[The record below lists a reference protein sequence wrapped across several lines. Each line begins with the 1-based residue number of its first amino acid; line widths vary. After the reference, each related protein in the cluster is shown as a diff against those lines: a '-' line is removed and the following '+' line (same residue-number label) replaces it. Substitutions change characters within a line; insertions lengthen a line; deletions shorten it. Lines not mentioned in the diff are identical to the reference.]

1 MAPRRWEYRATS
13 ASSIRGRHE
22 LVMTAEGHSRRRQR
36 HKFCTILGDEVTVLH
51 LVRFGKRAGP
61 KLERRKAFEYP
72 VWTVPTPY
80 LIWAHFLGPGG
91 ACVSREKHQASSGAV
106 IIFFFSQCVPYG
118 HRVGFGRASRSMA
131 ASRADS
137 ARRGNIIRGII
148 AAFLL
153 KGVDFSPIS
162 RHVKRVVCMF
172 VLTSYVIELMVRHI
186 VMGRLRDGQSRR
198 LADSRFLSWPPRPT
212 FAPHPP

>member
-22 LVMTAEGHSRRRQR
+22 LVMTAEGQSRRRQR

-91 ACVSREKHQASSGAV
+91 ACVSRGKHQASSGAV
-106 IIFFFSQCVPYG
+106 IIFFRNAFRTGIEWDLAEHLGAWQ
-118 HRVGFGRASRSMA
+118 RAGQTLQGGEISSGVLLPPSC
-131 ASRADS
+131 SRAW
-137 ARRGNIIRGII
+137 I
-148 AAFLL
+148 
-153 KGVDFSPIS
+153 SP
-162 RHVKRVVCMF
+162 
-172 VLTSYVIELMVRHI
+172 
-186 VMGRLRDGQSRR
+186 QS
-198 LADSRFLSWPPRPT
+198 
-212 FAPHPP
+212 HGM